1 MEKSPHTNPDFST
14 DKQNDYSHLR
24 PNDIQEGSLNRR
36 DPADRLRP
44 HPEITRRHKVLGEN
58 SDLYDRPIISEHI
71 KGDIAYLDSV
81 VAKYKEPLLAPE
93 KLREVEE
100 FIHILGMDTKPVYLL
115 EHDDFVNATNRFSSY
130 RDELGRYINSMDVAL
145 LDVDKMR
152 GYRGKEVI
160 DLSNIVHELAHSS
173 SQYDMFYKHANPF
186 NYSLKNRTGAAVERE
201 SHKENNLEGL
211 SEFTGGAIEEGFA
224 EYIRLLYLRKVD
236 YYPEKY
242 LNEGEEYKF
251 GMKRDQLGP
260 SLVKEVIEI
269 VEHAEPKHERESYL
283 KQLLGVIKPEEGLV
297 AISQRIHVLKEIN
310 DDETNSLW
318 GGPLIGYP
326 LLGEAFDLLMLDD
339 PTLLQ
344 SFIKGRKDV
353 QGLREVAQKL
363 NALEPGLYIKLR
375 NLGPSDEDQFEFYK
389 TVVAVLNKKYFPNGQ
404 PIEISEEGEQTQNP
418 H

>member
-44 HPEITRRHKVLGEN
+44 HPETTRKHKIWVGSSDINDRAIIT
-58 SDLYDRPIISEHI
+58 EHI
-71 KGDIAYLDSV
+71 KEKISYLDTV
-81 VAKYKEPLLAPE
+81 VAKYKEPLLAAE

-100 FIHILGMDTKPVYLL
+100 FIHTLGMDSKPVYLL

-130 RDELGRYINSMDVAL
+130 RDELGRYINYIDVVL
-145 LDVDKMR
+145 LDVDEMR

-173 SQYDMFYKHANPF
+173 TQYDIIYKEEIDKLI
-186 NYSLKNRTGAAVERE
+186 LKNRVGSVVGRE
-201 SHKENNLEGL
+201 SLKENNLEGL
-211 SEFTGGAIEEGFA
+211 SEITGRAIEEGFA

-251 GMKRDQLGP
+251 GMSRDQLGP

-389 TVVAVLNKKYFPNGQ
+389 TVVAVLNKKYFPNSQ